1 MADPL
6 PPIDSPPADLT
17 AATPDEITEALA
29 YALRYDARGKPR
41 PSGGQMVASL
51 AAERLAEHLNMAG
64 FVLMRRR
71 TAPDDSVA
79 RRSLALWLPCLPI
92 DWGG

>member
-1 MADPL
+1 MAD
-6 PPIDSPPADLT
+6 DSHASEPPAPLVSELM
-17 AATPDEITEALA
+17 AATPDEITEALS

-51 AAERLAEHLNMAG
+51 AAERLAEHLAMAG

-71 TAPDDSVA
+71 PTPPHSA
-79 RRSLALWLPCLPI
+79 
-92 DWGG
+92 G

>member
-1 MADPL
+1 MASPSYPAEPPDPL
-6 PPIDSPPADLT
+6 ASELM
-17 AATPDEITEALA
+17 AATPSEITEALS

-51 AAERLAEHLNMAG
+51 AAERLVEHLKLAG

-71 TAPDDSVA
+71 PAPPHSA
-79 RRSLALWLPCLPI
+79 
-92 DWGG
+92 G

>member
-1 MADPL
+1 MADDSYATDPDPL
-6 PPIDSPPADLT
+6 PADLT
-17 AATPDEITEALA
+17 AATPDEITEALS

-51 AAERLAEHLNMAG
+51 AAERLMEHLKLAG

-71 TAPDDSVA
+71 PTPPHSA
-79 RRSLALWLPCLPI
+79 
-92 DWGG
+92 G

>member
-1 MADPL
+1 MAD
-6 PPIDSPPADLT
+6 DSHLRKPPAPLASELT
-17 AATPDEITEALA
+17 AATPDELIEALA

-51 AAERLAEHLNMAG
+51 AAERLVEYLAMAG

-71 TAPDDSVA
+71 PTPGLSRVEW
-79 RRSLALWLPCLPI
+79 RALR
-92 DWGG
+92 

>member
-1 MADPL
+1 MADDLQPPEPSAPL
-6 PPIDSPPADLT
+6 ASELT
-17 AATPDEITEALA
+17 AATSDEITEALA

-51 AAERLAEHLNMAG
+51 AAERLMEHLHLAG

-71 TAPDDSVA
+71 PAPPHSA
-79 RRSLALWLPCLPI
+79 
-92 DWGG
+92 G

>member
-1 MADPL
+1 MADSL
-6 PPIDSPPADLT
+6 PPAEPPPAVDLT
-17 AATPDEITEALA
+17 AVTPDELIEALS

-51 AAERLAEHLNMAG
+51 AAERLTEHLHLAG

-71 TAPDDSVA
+71 PAPPHSA
-79 RRSLALWLPCLPI
+79 
-92 DWGG
+92 G

>member
-1 MADPL
+1 MADSL
-6 PPIDSPPADLT
+6 PPTEPPPAADLA
-17 AATPDEITEALA
+17 AATPDELIEALS

-51 AAERLAEHLNMAG
+51 AAERLAEHLAMAG

-71 TAPDDSVA
+71 PAPPHSA
-79 RRSLALWLPCLPI
+79 
-92 DWGG
+92 G

>member
-6 PPIDSPPADLT
+6 PPIDSLPADLT
-17 AATPDEITEALA
+17 AVTSSELIEALA

-51 AAERLAEHLNMAG
+51 AAERLMEHLKLAG

-71 TAPDDSVA
+71 PAPPHSA
-79 RRSLALWLPCLPI
+79 
-92 DWGG
+92 G